1 MMNEETKPPVQ
12 APQPAPRVSLQGVIT
27 KIKDIAADQYEGK
40 VYDNILS
47 IFNQLETP
55 EKRVFLKGLINLCFI
70 VEDRILA
77 DSVTMNQ
84 VKTAVEDAKET
95 IQAEIGD
102 IEKINKIELIRLK
115 SWFVKAGAITIL
127 GGLLGVCLIVVYFN
141 QDGSDSILE
150 NFQFLK
156 RIYEVLKTAIGL

>member
-1 MMNEETKPPVQ
+1 MSEDSQTPVT
-12 APQPAPRVSLQGVIT
+12 ATPAPPKVTLQGVII
-27 KIKDIAADQYEGK
+27 KIKEIAADQYDGK
-40 VYDNILS
+40 IYDNILS

-70 VEDRILA
+70 VEDRILS
-77 DSVTMNQ
+77 DSVTMGQ

-115 SWFVKAGAITIL
+115 SWFVKAGAITVL
-127 GGLLGVCLIVVYFN
+127 GGLLGVCLIIVYFN